1 MLERS
6 YRNPTVLGQRWASAI
21 RHLGIQQTACLRGV
35 HEILIELC
43 KLECTCMYLFVSLT
57 LDFSHTHVTLVTC

>member
-43 KLECTCMYLFVSLT
+43 KLECTCMYLFR
-57 LDFSHTHVTLVTC
+57 